1 MLHRSVVITF
11 LFMFLQDAASS
22 NRLAP
27 GEISM
32 GTTILA
38 VRYNGGIVVGADT
51 WVACAFLCNQIVY
64 TSELTLLKISLKA
77 ERVFLD
83 MSRIDM
89 LQSWL
94 LFWIGK

>member
-51 WVACAFLCNQIVY
+51 
-64 TSELTLLKISLKA
+64 
-77 ERVFLD
+77 
-83 MSRIDM
+83 
-89 LQSWL
+89 
-94 LFWIGK
+94 